1 MENRLEKLEKS
12 VSVIVKDINNL
23 GTKID
28 KVYIDIATKEIKIQK
43 ELDSNTLLL
52 KDVISDNRD
61 ELKALITNRLIWII
75 GVTLTGVMIIVQ
87 HFESLHAVSIKNIS
101 TDIAKISATVDNNKI
116 LSRTIDVNLKNLT
129 KKVDRYNELHILKME
144 KYSNGMYK

>member
-12 VSVIVKDINNL
+12 VSVIVKDINKL
-23 GTKID
+23 GAKID

-43 ELDSNTLLL
+43 DLDSNTLLL

-61 ELKALITNRLIWII
+61 ELKALIINRLIWII
-75 GVTLTGVMIIVQ
+75 GAILTGVMAIVQ

-101 TDIAKISATVDNNKI
+101 TDIAKISVTVDNNKI

-129 KKVDRYNELHILKME
+129 KKVDEYNNLHILKME
-144 KYSNGMYK
+144 KYNNGTYK